1 MALPRALDV
10 ATSFAASAT
19 RMGAGMAVGPLG
31 PRPARLLE
39 LYEFEACPYC
49 RKVREALSM
58 LDLNA
63 MVYPCPG
70 GGPRFREEV
79 RRRGGKTLFPYLVDP
94 NAGKEMY
101 ESDDIVRHLFTAY
114 GHGSVPTILGLP
126 VVTNLASM
134 FASAWRVGMG
144 GRYRPARQPAEP
156 LELWSYEAS
165 PFCRI
170 VRETLSSLEL
180 PYRLHNVAQGS
191 ARREEFV
198 ARSGRMMVP
207 WLSDPNTG
215 RTMFESADIVRYL
228 ESTYVRGAERAA

>member
-1 MALPRALDV
+1 MTLPRALDV

-19 RMGAGMAVGPLG
+19 RMGAGMTVGPLG
-31 PRPARLLE
+31 PRPAKLLE

-58 LDLNA
+58 LDLDA

-114 GHGSVPTILGLP
+114 GQGSVPTILGLP

-134 FASAWRVGMG
+134 VASAWRVGMG
-144 GRYRPARQPAEP
+144 GRYRPARQPAKP

-170 VRETLSSLEL
+170 VREALSSLEL

-228 ESTYVRGAERAA
+228 ESTYERGAERAA

>member
-1 MALPRALDV
+1 MGIPRALDV

-19 RMGAGMAVGPLG
+19 RMGAGMAVGQLG

-58 LDLNA
+58 LDLDA

-101 ESDDIVRHLFTAY
+101 ESDDIVRHLFATY
-114 GHGSVPTILGLP
+114 GQGSVPALLGLP

-134 FASAWRVGMG
+134 VASAWRVGMG
-144 GRYRPARQPAEP
+144 GRYRPAKQPAKP

-170 VRETLSSLEL
+170 AREALSSLEL
-180 PYRLHNVAQGS
+180 PYQLHNVAQGS

-228 ESTYVRGAERAA
+228 ESTYGRGAEPAA